1 MVDVNNRIIE
11 KAIEYFE
18 KVNIN
23 EALNKDDLEVFINYT
38 KMNNFIKNNEI
49 IEAIWDYLKSKEQEN
64 SNDKSQQ
71 LELVSSNTLI
81 DNLEDIITILLD
93 NNTEDKNSKIE
104 RNTTLK
110 DNNDNNNNN
119 NNNNSDELNFYLNKY
134 KNTINKEDKDNE
146 FDNQEDANYE
156 ESFKDINLK
165 DEENNTITFNNSLTK
180 NNIILFVNLK
190 HYIQIKKL
198 FNLLEIKTKKNVEL
212 KEIKSIIDEYT
223 NILSISFVLTCKIIL
238 FMIDNSDEIIDSYMY
253 STISVNE
260 FVKKNGSITI
270 NYNNYIRFIASLE
283 EELLLK
289 ENENEYINSELKKT
303 VIPSTFES
311 LISEID
317 ILEVQSK
324 EYTYVISSK
333 VRKIVERILFF
344 NESVT
349 EINSKNNSEKEII
362 NKIKGKLFCIYILFN
377 IVFVIYYISLLL
389 NRLN

>member
-1 MVDVNNRIIE
+1 M
-11 KAIEYFE
+11 
-18 KVNIN
+18 
-23 EALNKDDLEVFINYT
+23 
-38 KMNNFIKNNEI
+38 
-49 IEAIWDYLKSKEQEN
+49 
-64 SNDKSQQ
+64 
-71 LELVSSNTLI
+71 
-81 DNLEDIITILLD
+81 
-93 NNTEDKNSKIE
+93 
-104 RNTTLK
+104 
-110 DNNDNNNNN
+110 
-119 NNNNSDELNFYLNKY
+119 
-134 KNTINKEDKDNE
+134 
-146 FDNQEDANYE
+146 
-156 ESFKDINLK
+156 
-165 DEENNTITFNNSLTK
+165 
-180 NNIILFVNLK
+180 
-190 HYIQIKKL
+190 
-198 FNLLEIKTKKNVEL
+198 LEIKTKKNVEL

>member
-104 RNTTLK
+104 RNTILK

-377 IVFVIYYISLLL
+377 IAFVIYYISLLL

>member
-1 MVDVNNRIIE
+1 M
-11 KAIEYFE
+11 
-18 KVNIN
+18 
-23 EALNKDDLEVFINYT
+23 
-38 KMNNFIKNNEI
+38 
-49 IEAIWDYLKSKEQEN
+49 
-64 SNDKSQQ
+64 
-71 LELVSSNTLI
+71 
-81 DNLEDIITILLD
+81 
-93 NNTEDKNSKIE
+93 
-104 RNTTLK
+104 
-110 DNNDNNNNN
+110 
-119 NNNNSDELNFYLNKY
+119 
-134 KNTINKEDKDNE
+134 
-146 FDNQEDANYE
+146 
-156 ESFKDINLK
+156 
-165 DEENNTITFNNSLTK
+165 
-180 NNIILFVNLK
+180 
-190 HYIQIKKL
+190 
-198 FNLLEIKTKKNVEL
+198 LEIKTKKNVEL

-377 IVFVIYYISLLL
+377 IAFVIYYISLLL